1 MKIVQAT
8 AEDIPAIMK
17 LIEAS
22 VRDMESKGI
31 LQWDALY
38 PTRSVIQS
46 DIDSGTLF
54 RAGENRRLFGIMV
67 INEHQEPQYHDVAW
81 AIRGTGFWWC
91 TGYPWIPGFTG
102 RGWPAD

>member
-8 AEDIPAIMK
+8 AGDIPAIMK

-38 PTRSVIQS
+38 PNRSVIQS

-54 RAGENRRLFGIMV
+54 RAGENQHLFGIIV
-67 INEHQEPQYHDVAW
+67 INEHQEPQYGKV
-81 AIRGTGFWWC
+81 
-91 TGYPWIPGFTG
+91 PWSIPGE
-102 RGWPAD
+102 RILVVH